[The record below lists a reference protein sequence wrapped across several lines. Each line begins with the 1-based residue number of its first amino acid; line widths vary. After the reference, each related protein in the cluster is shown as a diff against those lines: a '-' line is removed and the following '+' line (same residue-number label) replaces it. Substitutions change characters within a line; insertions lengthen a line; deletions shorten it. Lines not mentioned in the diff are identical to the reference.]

1 MESQLWKQRIRF
13 SVVIDKDNNIINTIT
28 VRDFPF
34 ALTFN
39 LGKSKIEVTDS
50 YYKLLI

>member
-1 MESQLWKQRIRF
+1 MRF
-13 SVVIDKDNNIINTIT
+13 SVVIDKYNNLVNTIK
-28 VRDFPF
+28 VRGFPF

>member
-1 MESQLWKQRIRF
+1 M
-13 SVVIDKDNNIINTIT
+13 VNTIT

-39 LGKSKIEVTDS
+39 LGKSKIKGTDS